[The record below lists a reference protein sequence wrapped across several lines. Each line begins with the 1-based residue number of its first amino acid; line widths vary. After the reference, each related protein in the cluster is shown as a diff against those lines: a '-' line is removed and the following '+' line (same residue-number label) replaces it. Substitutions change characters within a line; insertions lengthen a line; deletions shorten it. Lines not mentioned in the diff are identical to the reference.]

1 MSLDDLPCVL
11 SVTVIVLEPD
21 EPVLNAFTPNNDRV
35 NDVFR
40 PIFNG
45 FIKGSFYV
53 FSVSGLNLYT
63 ESFDISNDISQEIE
77 LQGWDASNMDYSQK
91 IYYFQF
97 VGETL
102 DGEEVIKSNYFRAIY

>member
-1 MSLDDLPCVL
+1 M
-11 SVTVIVLEPD
+11 
-21 EPVLNAFTPNNDRV
+21 
-35 NDVFR
+35 FR

>member
-1 MSLDDLPCVL
+1 MDINLKFLMHSLIMIGLMMCLDQFLAW
-11 SVTVIVLEPD
+11 IYQ
-21 EPVLNAFTPNNDRV
+21 
-35 NDVFR
+35 
-40 PIFNG
+40 
-45 FIKGSFYV
+45 SFMF
-53 FSVSGLNLYT
+53 FSISLNLYT